1 MSGDAQALV
10 EKREAEVTRMREL
23 LDDWK
28 EILVQVK
35 RVVDWEEPFHP
46 AVLFGVVSLLFIVI
60 WYIEPT
66 FLSFL
71 SLFFL
76 ILTLAD
82 YLLPYVVPRLFPV
95 EAWNEGLQVSMK

>member
-1 MSGDAQALV
+1 MSGDAKALA
-10 EKREAEVTRMREL
+10 EKQDSEEMRIRDL

-46 AVLFGVVSLLFIVI
+46 AALFGVVSLLFLVL
-60 WYIEPT
+60 WYVEPT

-76 ILTLAD
+76 ILTIAD
-82 YLLPYVVPRLFPV
+82 YLLPYVVPRLFPA
-95 EAWNEGLQVSMK
+95 EAWNDDLQV